1 MEKEIYSF
9 VSYNLFLSCNAL
21 CYDVFFINIYYI
33 IFYIKVWSV
42 IYIYIYIYIAIAG
55 INFYVVFYFFILY
68 FPWF

>member
-33 IFYIKVWSV
+33 ILRRAKFSYLLF
-42 IYIYIYIYIAIAG
+42 
-55 INFYVVFYFFILY
+55 NF
-68 FPWF
+68 

>member
-42 IYIYIYIYIAIAG
+42 IYIYIAIAG
-55 INFYVVFYFFILY
+55 INFYVVFYLFFLY
-68 FPWF
+68 FRWF